1 MKKVIVIVSL
11 LAAGTLSG
19 AYELYNRFMPV
30 PIATA
35 VIAEKPDKIMGGKA
49 AILLPTNLTD
59 KQSNL
64 LSLASKFALAEGL
77 SPALVQSVL
86 LQETNAGGIK
96 SYRVANPGPEAYFG
110 PMQIKLGAS
119 KDVLRQNPY
128 LFTKYDFHTK
138 SDDEIK
144 ANLILNEPFNLEV
157 GTKYLR
163 LLQKQYGFT
172 GRNLMNAYNRGAG
185 GVNFINPDEFHYALG
200 AEAKLAAWKRK

>member
-19 AYELYNRFMPV
+19 AYELYNRYMPV

-119 KDVLRQNPY
+119 KDVLRENPY

-172 GRNLMNAYNRGAG
+172 GRKLMNAYNRGAG
-185 GVNFINPDEFHYALG
+185 GVNFIDADEFHYALG